1 MIVTGNLK
9 YVQTLDWA
17 GEQTFWILDLQSMN
31 HPITT
36 RKYLFHHINGPGQL
50 VTCFTLNKHQT
61 ANLDWSTLHWP
72 GNLREITNIFR
83 RPFWPKLLKNTIS
96 DPNSQ
101 GQERLPQRLDCKSPP
116 PPPPSPPPKQK
127 MRRCQRLSGLYV
139 ISNKSQGPGID
150 AGLYLDQHC
159 QKLCVGQRINSFH
172 WSYKSLP
179 PPSPPGRIGNYPW
192 PLRTH
197 MFKLPHQ
204 QIWHSLKTLGIVW
217 KYIAGNTMSRHKTD
231 GRPSMSQ
238 DWRERRQAPSV
249 LLAQHHT

>member
-83 RPFWPKLLKNTIS
+83 RPFWPKLLKNTLAEL
-96 DPNSQ
+96 PSQ
-101 GQERLPQRLDCKSPP
+101 TQTLKVRRGFPRGWTVKALPSAQAENAQVSK
-116 PPPPSPPPKQK
+116 
-127 MRRCQRLSGLYV
+127 
-139 ISNKSQGPGID
+139 
-150 AGLYLDQHC
+150 A
-159 QKLCVGQRINSFH
+159 F
-172 WSYKSLP
+172 
-179 PPSPPGRIGNYPW
+179 W
-192 PLRTH
+192 PLCH
-197 MFKLPHQ
+197 LQ
-204 QIWHSLKTLGIVW
+204 QKSRAWNWCRPLSRPTLSKALCGST
-217 KYIAGNTMSRHKTD
+217 N
-231 GRPSMSQ
+231 
-238 DWRERRQAPSV
+238 
-249 LLAQHHT
+249 